1 MWDLVQPHVVVL
13 GFSINNHI
21 VERSGVHFPRGT
33 MRVRDATL
41 MDQLLGGASVK
52 IGAVSY
58 SVDWRLALLNCQ
70 LSRKKSCWVVVGVE
84 QAVP

>member
-52 IGAVSY
+52 IDFPEA
-58 SVDWRLALLNCQ
+58 D
-70 LSRKKSCWVVVGVE
+70 
-84 QAVP
+84 AVPHSDTGTNG